1 MNTSTPSPSKKIP
14 FSLNAPIFCM
24 GLLALVYLLHISQA
38 IVVPIIY
45 SLLLAVMLNPLMN
58 FFLRLGLGRAVSVT
72 ITLLIAIIV
81 TSGICFF
88 LISQANLFSESV
100 PKLADKMQDLLHEL
114 ISWISQTFHVST
126 DNVNQWITKT
136 KTDLLNHSGAAIGQT
151 LTTVGGVMIVV
162 FLIPVYIFMILYYQP
177 LLMEFFRQL
186 FGKNNFTDVSEI
198 LGQIKTII
206 QNYLVGLL
214 IEAVI
219 VATLNSIALLAIGIE
234 YAILFGVIGAILNVI
249 PYIGGIIAVALPMF
263 MALASEETLTAPL
276 LVLIAYIVIQ
286 FIDNHYIIPKIV
298 ASKVKLNALV
308 SIVVVLA
315 GDALWGIPG
324 MFLSIPLTAVIK
336 VIFDR
341 WDSLKP
347 WGYLL
352 GDVMPGE
359 GNKEDRKKR
368 IRHSQVK

>member
-14 FSLNAPIFCM
+14 LSLNAPIFCM
-24 GLLALVYLLHISQA
+24 GLLALLYLLYISQA
-38 IVVPIIY
+38 IIVPIIY
-45 SLLLAVMLNPLMN
+45 SLLLAVMLNPMMN
-58 FFLRLGLGRAVSVT
+58 FFLRLGLGRAVSVS
-72 ITLLIAIIV
+72 ITLLIAIII

-88 LISQANLFSESV
+88 LISQANMFSESV

-114 ISWISQTFHVST
+114 INWISRTFHVST
-126 DNVNQWITKT
+126 DNINQWITKT
-136 KTDLLNHSGAAIGQT
+136 KNDLLNQSGAAIGQT
-151 LTTVGGVMIVV
+151 LTTVGGVMIIV

-186 FGKNNFTDVSEI
+186 FGDVSEI

-214 IEAVI
+214 IEAAI
-219 VATLNSIALLAIGIE
+219 VATLNSVALLAIGVE
-234 YAILFGVIGAILNVI
+234 YAILFGIIGAILNVI

-263 MALASEETLTAPL
+263 MALVSEDSLTSPL
-276 LVLIAYIVIQ
+276 LVLLAYIVIQ

-298 ASKVKLNALV
+298 ASKVKLNALI
-308 SIVVVLA
+308 SIVVVLI

-324 MFLSIPLTAVIK
+324 MFLSIPLTAVVK

-352 GDVMPGE
+352 GDTMPGQT
-359 GNKEDRKKR
+359 KKKITIKR
-368 IRHSQVK
+368 SGTVE

>member
-1 MNTSTPSPSKKIP
+1 
-14 FSLNAPIFCM
+14 M